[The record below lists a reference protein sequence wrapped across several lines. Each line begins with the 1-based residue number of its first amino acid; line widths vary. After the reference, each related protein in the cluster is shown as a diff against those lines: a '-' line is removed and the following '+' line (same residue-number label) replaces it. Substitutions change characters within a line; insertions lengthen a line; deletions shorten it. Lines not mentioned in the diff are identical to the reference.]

1 MNSGPIDHDNGA
13 NLSAPRSYGFK
24 GARWGALIG
33 AILSVALFWLTQSY
47 VSFVML
53 PIVTAYGYWLRP
65 GIRNPGPFK
74 SRW

>member
-1 MNSGPIDHDNGA
+1 MNSDPIAHDDGENQ
-13 NLSAPRSYGFK
+13 SAPRSYGFK
-24 GARWGALIG
+24 GAGWGVLIG
-33 AILSVALFWLTQSY
+33 TILSVALFWLTQSY
-47 VSFVML
+47 VSFVVL